1 MTQNR
6 SIDVF
11 FSAQSFQENDLRNKT
26 VVVIDVL
33 RATST
38 IVTALMNGARGVISV
53 GDMGE
58 ASKISQNLDS
68 ENHLL
73 CGEKDGVKIEGYD
86 LGNSP
91 LEYTREHVEGK
102 TLILNTT
109 NGSKAVKKSMSSSD
123 VVIGAF
129 LNLTA
134 ISGYLEASQND
145 VILLCAGWKGR
156 LALEDTLLAGA
167 IIYKLYGGSLPDM
180 APDGAKVAFGLF
192 EKYRDDIETVI
203 KHSNHAVR
211 LANIVEHNDVSYC
224 CQTDLCNLVPVLT
237 DGIIS

>member
-1 MTQNR
+1 MIQAR

-38 IVTALMNGARGVISV
+38 MVTALMNGARGVIPV

-102 TLILNTT
+102 TLIFNTT
-109 NGSKAVKKSMSSSD
+109 NGTKAVKKSMGASN
-123 VVIGAF
+123 VMIGAF

-134 ISGYLEASQND
+134 VSRYLESSQND

-167 IIYKLYGGSLPDM
+167 IIYKLYGGSLPDT

-192 EKYRDDIETVI
+192 EKYRDDIESVI
-203 KHSNHAVR
+203 LQSNHAVR
-211 LANIVEHNDVSYC
+211 LADIVENNDVSYC
-224 CQTDLCNLVPVLT
+224 CKIDLCDIVPVLT

>member
-11 FSAQSFQENDLRNKT
+11 FSAQTFQENDLRNKT

-53 GDMGE
+53 ADMGE

-73 CGEKDGVKIEGYD
+73 CGEKDGVKIDGYA

-91 LEYTREHVEGK
+91 LEYTREQVEGK
-102 TLILNTT
+102 TLIFNTT
-109 NGSKAVKKSMSSSD
+109 NGTKAVKKSMGSSD

-129 LNLTA
+129 LNLSA
-134 ISGYLEASQND
+134 VSGYLESSQND
-145 VILLCAGWKGR
+145 IILLCAGWKGR

-167 IIYKLYGGSLPDM
+167 IIHKLYGGLLPDT

-192 EKYRDDIETVI
+192 EKYRDDINTVI
-203 KHSNHAVR
+203 KQSNHAMR
-211 LANIVEHNDVSYC
+211 LANIVEHDDISYC
-224 CQTDLCNLVPVLT
+224 CKIDLSDLVPSLS

>member
-11 FSAQSFQENDLRNKT
+11 FSAQTFQENDLRNKT

-53 GDMGE
+53 ADMGE

-73 CGEKDGVKIEGYD
+73 CGEKDGVKIDGYA

-91 LEYTREHVEGK
+91 LEYTREQVEGK
-102 TLILNTT
+102 TLIFNTT
-109 NGSKAVKKSMSSSD
+109 NGTKAVKKSMGSSD

-129 LNLTA
+129 LNLSA
-134 ISGYLEASQND
+134 VSAYLESSQND
-145 VILLCAGWKGR
+145 IILLCAGWKGR

-167 IIYKLYGGSLPDM
+167 IIHKLYGGLLPDT

-192 EKYRDDIETVI
+192 EKYRDDINTVI
-203 KHSNHAVR
+203 KQSNHAMR
-211 LANIVEHNDVSYC
+211 LANIVEHDDVTYC
-224 CQTDLCNLVPVLT
+224 CKIDLSDLVPSLS

>member
-53 GDMGE
+53 EDMGE

-73 CGEKDGVKIEGYD
+73 CGEKDGVKIDGYA

-91 LEYTREHVEGK
+91 LEYTREQVEGK
-102 TLILNTT
+102 TLIFNTT
-109 NGSKAVKKSMSSSD
+109 NGTKAVKKSMGSSD

-134 ISGYLEASQND
+134 VSSYLESSQND

-167 IIYKLYGGSLPDM
+167 IIHKLYGGSLPDT
-180 APDGAKVAFGLF
+180 APDGAKVAFVLF
-192 EKYRDDIETVI
+192 EKYRDDINTVI
-203 KHSNHAVR
+203 LQSNHAVR
-211 LANIVEHNDVSYC
+211 LENIVEHDDVSYC
-224 CQTDLCNLVPVLT
+224 CKIDLCDLVPALT